1 MRLLSLLLLPLILS
15 ACREETAC
23 KDNQPIA
30 IFQPDIPR
38 VLSHTFRLNEQGEAL
53 ETLALEDSFALE
65 LWQSNCHS
73 TEQEFRFT
81 IPGPVEAS
89 PTFPELVQLTA
100 AQFHRLSLLG
110 PGYQPFSAWAQTIS
124 AHQQDFRRG
133 RPLEV
138 RQGIFITID
147 AVPSEKELTLIAR
160 LKTR

>member
-1 MRLLSLLLLPLILS
+1 MRLSFLLLFPLILS
-15 ACREETAC
+15 ACRNETSC
-23 KDNQPIA
+23 EGNQPVA

-38 VLSHTFRLNEQGEAL
+38 VLSHTFRLNEEGEAL
-53 ETLALEDSFALE
+53 ETLVLEDSFALE

-81 IPGPVEAS
+81 IPAPAGAS
-89 PTFPELVQLTA
+89 PTFPELVELTA

-124 AHQQDFRRG
+124 SHRQEFHRG

-138 RQGIFITID
+138 QQGISITID

-160 LKTR
+160 LETR